1 MTLDPTPSGGIMRL
15 SSSEIRTAYW
25 CLAAMIRSRR
35 HDVPRPVADLFNR
48 LDTEFHRMSQPRH
61 ETNDDTGDPA
71 QLRKWIGTSEAA
83 ALLGLQDRTIQ
94 RNAETLGGAK
104 VSGVLVFDRATVIAH
119 KDRLADA

>member
-1 MTLDPTPSGGIMRL
+1 
-15 SSSEIRTAYW
+15 
-25 CLAAMIRSRR
+25 MIRARR
-35 HDVPRPVADLFNR
+35 HDVPRPVADLFDR

-71 QLRKWIGTSEAA
+71 QSRWIGTGEAA
-83 ALLGLQDRTIQ
+83 TLLGLHDRTIQ
-94 RNAETLGGAK
+94 RNAEKLGGEL

>member
-1 MTLDPTPSGGIMRL
+1 MRL

-35 HDVPRPVADLFNR
+35 HDVPRPVADLFDR

-61 ETNDDTGDPA
+61 GATNNAGDPP
-71 QLRKWIGTSEAA
+71 QSRWIGTSEAA
-83 ALLGLQDRTIQ
+83 TLLGLKDRAIQ
-94 RNAETLGGAK
+94 RNADTLGGEM

-119 KDRLADA
+119 KDGLADA